1 MIHVYVTH
9 HVTADLE
16 GVNDLLVDQL
26 LRMKE
31 QLDSATY
38 KIHVVYWTDDAKYE
52 EELIRRVPGGVT
64 LVQNDRSNRP
74 DTQPSKRNKVVEHAR
89 VSDCEAFVLL
99 HNDIRLAHGSLDHL
113 VEDWRKAEKKFGRGS
128 AIVSPRYMPYHL
140 GAPRPEAVTRPEFW
154 DRFRGST
161 KSIEEMKVLCRDWEA
176 SFDGE
181 DVVCPKKSRTT
192 DDGHILMMFIAGR
205 RFFDDVGLCDESMT
219 GFNFDDSDWGMRA
232 LMHGKRN
239 LQSTGALV
247 GHVSFLS
254 FGPLMK
260 SSAWTAKAADNAK
273 LFIDKWGREI
283 FDEMQTGQLWIR
295 LHKEQD
301 A

>member
-16 GVNDLLVDQL
+16 WINDLLVDQL
-26 LRMKE
+26 CRMRD
-31 QLDSATY
+31 QLDGRKY
-38 KIHVVYWTDDAKYE
+38 KIHVVYWTDDARYE
-52 EELIRRVPGGVT
+52 QELTRRVPSDVT
-64 LVQNDRSNRP
+64 LVRNDRSNRP

-89 VSDCEAFVLL
+89 ASDCEAFVLL
-99 HNDIRLAHGSLDHL
+99 HNDVRLARGAMDHL
-113 VEDWRKAEKKFGRGS
+113 VEDWRAAEKKFGRAS
-128 AIVSPRYMPYHL
+128 TIVSPHYMPYHL
-140 GAPRPEAVTRPEFW
+140 GSPRPEAVTRPEIW
-154 DRFRGST
+154 DRLRGSA
-161 KSIEEMKVLCRDWEA
+161 KSVEEMRALCRDWDATFE
-176 SFDGE
+176 GE
-181 DVVCPKKSRTT
+181 DVVCPRKSRTT
-192 DDGHILMMFIAGR
+192 DDGHILMMFIAGP
-205 RFFDDVGLCDESMT
+205 RFFDAVGPCDESMT

-232 LMHGKRN
+232 LMCGKRN

-260 SSAWTAKAADNAK
+260 SSVWSAGAADNAK

-295 LHKEQD
+295 LHEEQR